1 MLAIFT
7 FKPALGPLFLL
18 STLAIYC
25 AFKPQ
30 NQLGPP
36 FLVYVVLFP
45 LNSIGAPFWNLRTP
59 FLSFKPHWFFFFG
72 LRLRFFPPTPH
83 WDPFCTSSIP
93 TFRPQAI
100 LRPLVL
106 FSLSWCLS
114 PQIPTGFSSYVCVCA
129 CVFPLPNP
137 HWCRFFKSVFPV
149 FSPKSHWDPLFKPLF
164 PIFSFGPH
172 WDPFCLTLQ
181 PSLQPP
187 TPKSTKT

>member
-59 FLSFKPHWFFFFG
+59 FLSFKPHWFFFLVYVCVFFLQPPIGTPFVRLQFPLFG
-72 LRLRFFPPTPH
+72 PKPY
-83 WDPFCTSSIP
+83 WDPLSYLAYLGVSP
-93 TFRPQAI
+93 LKSPQV
-100 LRPLVL
+100 LVL
-106 FSLSWCLS
+106 MCVCVRVCFHS
-114 PQIPTGFSSYVCVCA
+114 QIPTDAAFLNLCFPFFRPSPTETPCSSLC
-129 CVFPLPNP
+129 FP
-137 HWCRFFKSVFPV
+137 
-149 FSPKSHWDPLFKPLF
+149 
-164 PIFSFGPH
+164 FSFGPH

>member
-36 FLVYVVLFP
+36 FF
-45 LNSIGAPFWNLRTP
+45 SLRGFIPVKFDWCP
-59 FLSFKPHWFFFFG
+59 FLKSSYPVFELQAPLVFFFG

-164 PIFSFGPH
+164 PIFVWAPLRPLLLNSSAVLAATNP
-172 WDPFCLTLQ
+172 
-181 PSLQPP
+181 
-187 TPKSTKT
+187 